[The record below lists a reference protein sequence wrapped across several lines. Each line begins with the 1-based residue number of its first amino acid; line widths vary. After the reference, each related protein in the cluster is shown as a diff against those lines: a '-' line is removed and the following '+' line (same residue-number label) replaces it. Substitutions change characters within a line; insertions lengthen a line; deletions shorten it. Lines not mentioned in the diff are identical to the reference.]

1 MKNIAIFVFNDVEVL
16 DFAGPFEVFSITG
29 RRDGSNPFNV
39 YLVAENP
46 GAIAARNQFSVNPP
60 YSFANCPDPDILLI
74 PGGGGYTADG
84 KPFGT
89 RREMDNLAV
98 RDWVQRQAEQV
109 ELLLSVC
116 TGALILAKAGL
127 LEGRRATTHHQAID
141 SLRQL
146 APNTE
151 VTLDRI
157 VDNGDLILSGGI
169 SAGIDMSLYVVAK
182 LLGREVAIETATYME
197 YDWRELSSTSLH

>member
-29 RRDGSNPFNV
+29 QRDGSNPFNV
-39 YLVAENP
+39 YLVAENE
-46 GAIAARNQFSVNPP
+46 GAIAARNHFSVNPP
-60 YSFANCPDPDILLI
+60 YSFANCPDLDILLI

-84 KPFGT
+84 KSFGT
-89 RREMDNLAV
+89 RREMNNPIVLE
-98 RDWVQRQAEQV
+98 WVQNQATRV

-127 LEGRRATTHHQAID
+127 LENRKATTHHHAID

-146 APNTE
+146 APHTE

>member
-16 DFAGPFEVFSITG
+16 DFAGPFEVFSVTG
-29 RRDGSNPFNV
+29 RRNGSDPFNV
-39 YLVAENP
+39 YLVAENS
-46 GAIAARNQFSVNPP
+46 GAVLARNQFSINPH
-60 YSFANCPDPDILLI
+60 YSFENCPDPDILLI

-84 KPFGT
+84 RPFGT
-89 RREMDNLAV
+89 RREMDNLVV
-98 RDWVQRQAEQV
+98 REWVQRQAAQV

-127 LEGRRATTHHQAID
+127 LEGRRATTHHGAID

-151 VTLDRI
+151 VTSDRI

-182 LLGREVAIETATYME
+182 RLGRDVAIETASYME
-197 YDWRELSSTSLH
+197 YDWRELSSSAVL